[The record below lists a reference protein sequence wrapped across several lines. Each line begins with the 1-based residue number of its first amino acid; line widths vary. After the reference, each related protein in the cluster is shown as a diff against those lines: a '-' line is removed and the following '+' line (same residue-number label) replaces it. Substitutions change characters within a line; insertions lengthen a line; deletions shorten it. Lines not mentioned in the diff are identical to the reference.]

1 MMKAVMLAALGAVAT
16 GAFGEVVE
24 TNRINVTKRP
34 EWAQATTVEKLPTAK
49 DWGYKYSFSYYN
61 AKASSKDDSLWGR
74 QDFVVPAQWA
84 NDRLRLY
91 FSAITSD
98 MIVFVNG
105 RRVAE
110 LPQPRGWVDV
120 TGFAHSGT
128 NELMYFTS
136 RTYVSMSRTIETD
149 PLRREGAWKKPNERP
164 MGLDTKGS
172 IWLERT
178 ARPFGLDDAWVTTSF
193 RKMEAT
199 VHADVL
205 ADADGEATLEL
216 VAKRDGKV
224 AFTASGKVALKKG
237 ENEVSVT
244 RPWPMPVLWDTD
256 DGNLYDATVTL
267 KAGGKT
273 VGTQQFRFGFREIWT
288 EGRDIILNGHPVHYR
303 VELTWFKLDEKTLP
317 LFREIGR
324 NCIYEQPHPNC
335 WWGCWGTHPLPDE
348 KLLDLCD
355 REGIAVFVPTVKAGC
370 MTRVYTDPTFRRDYL
385 RETRLHMRLYRKH
398 PCVMGWSMSM
408 NSFNPKDA
416 IHPDTLAQRSNYT
429 AGTGSCLQ
437 SCAEL
442 VRQVDPTRLVYAHAD
457 GNLAD
462 IASGNCYP
470 NWTPVQEIADYPET
484 WVKKGDMPYF
494 ASEYDAIYCG
504 SFYKNFQELLITEY
518 GAIFY
523 GEGAYRMETPY
534 QLANTV
540 ANGLKNY
547 GHGNIVGWGGVNT
560 AFVTNCPLY
569 YALRNEYV
577 RETDKFWRLA
587 GLQQWAYFH
596 GANYGQKGGGH
607 EFQKEMVKI
616 HGQWMQPLL
625 CCIAGT
631 PEDTDKTHVYYPGDR
646 IAKRFGS
653 AFDGKGKKVDVVAK
667 WRVVDAKGGD
677 TGLGGEEK
685 WSVPNGGIVRKD
697 FSFAAPDVSR
707 RTDYT
712 IVMDATGSNGTVQH
726 DEFSFTVMPRAKAPS
741 VKRRV
746 VLLDPKG
753 LSGWVTNLVEDAVVL
768 KAETCDLKPEADL
781 LIVGREALAVNGRL
795 PWTTDL
801 VKKGLAVLVLEQH
814 SDVYETFGFRCE
826 EFCARQSFRTEL
838 ANELMEGLEDGDMG
852 YWRGRP
858 DLLPEYGRLH
868 QQRYTPHPRGSNR
881 HAISSSILEIPEQ
894 VGFLPLM
901 QYEFDLNYSPLLR
914 WNHGKGAIVFSTYD
928 FTGRA
933 DGTEPGATRFAA
945 NLLGYMGRLKSA
957 AGKTVLVN
965 RGKPSTETDA
975 VLKAGG
981 NVLNLAFDSAALAAR
996 GLSGVTA
1003 DVRRATFDGEL
1014 RTFAPANLSRWRDVL
1029 HVTRITSEGAGSEGL
1044 YFRKTGGGWFSKTG
1058 DEVFLQVSDALLDHR
1073 YDDGRNLPKKEASRY
1088 WAYRNA
1094 TIRSIERLRQLECRV
1109 RTMLGEESPAPV
1121 VAAFGTLA
1129 KKPGFVNLPSWYVL
1143 GPFDDTPAKTGMKDE
1158 LPGEK
1163 NALKGDTNP
1172 NFLYGPKNLDFRKQ
1186 ATPKT
1191 DGYVDLA
1198 AAMGETNPN
1207 SIGFAVCEYDSPDE
1221 RDAFLRFG
1229 VDYFSRTF
1237 VNGEE
1242 VLNNEKGFNGP
1253 CVPNSR
1259 TVKVRFKKGRN
1270 VITHKIKSGGAGFG
1284 FYCNISEPGLDL
1296 SAHDPDAK
1304 EKKRTEWFYD
1314 PDYRQSPPYQYHYW

>member
-1 MMKAVMLAALGAVAT
+1 MKMLAIATAVFSAALAWGETAV
-16 GAFGEVVE
+16 
-24 TNRINVTKRP
+24 TNRLNVTRRP
-34 EWAQATTVEKLPTAK
+34 VWAKATTVEKLPADA
-49 DWGYKYSFSYYN
+49 DWGYKYAFSYYN
-61 AKASSKDDSLWGR
+61 AKYSSQENALWGK
-74 QDFVVPAQWA
+74 QDFVVPAAWA

-105 RRVAE
+105 KRVAE

-136 RTYVSMSRTIETD
+136 RTYVSMSRTIDTD
-149 PLRREGAWKKPNERP
+149 PIRREGAWKKPTERP
-164 MGLDTKGS
+164 MGLDGKGA
-172 IWLERT
+172 IWLERS

-205 ADADGEATLEL
+205 ADTDGEATLEL
-216 VAKRDGKV
+216 VAKKDGQV

-237 ENEVSVT
+237 ENEVAVT
-244 RPWPMPVLWDTD
+244 KAWPMPKLWDTD

-267 KAGGKT
+267 KNGNAV
-273 VGTQQFRFGFREIWT
+273 VGTQRFRFGFREIWT
-288 EGRDIILNGHPVHYR
+288 EGRNIILNGHPVHYR
-303 VELTWFKLDEKTLP
+303 VELIWFQLSRKTLP

-348 KLLDLCD
+348 DLLNLCD
-355 REGIAVFVPTVKAGC
+355 EEGIAVFEPTVKAGC
-370 MTRVYTDPTFRRDYL
+370 MSRVHEDPLFRRDYL
-385 RETRLHMRLYRKH
+385 KETRLHMRLYRKH

-416 IHPDTLAQRSNYT
+416 IHPDLLAQRSNYT
-429 AGTGSCLQ
+429 AGTGRCLQ

-457 GNLAD
+457 GNLGD

-484 WVKKGDMPYF
+484 WLQKGDMPYF

-504 SFYKNFQELLITEY
+504 SFYKNCQELLITEY
-518 GAIFY
+518 GTIFY
-523 GEGAYRMETPY
+523 GEDAYRMETPY
-534 QLANTV
+534 QLANTI

-547 GHGNIVGWGGVNT
+547 GHGSIVTWGGVNT

-577 RETDKFWRLA
+577 ETTDKFWRLA

-596 GANYGQKGGGH
+596 GANYGHKGGTPDFR
-607 EFQKEMVKI
+607 EKMVKM

-625 CCIAGT
+625 CFIAGA
-631 PEDTDKTHVYYPGDR
+631 PDDTDRTHVYSPGDTV
-646 IAKRFGS
+646 AKRFGS
-653 AFDGKGKKVDVVAK
+653 AFDGKGKKTDVTAT
-667 WRVVDAKGGD
+667 WRVVDAKGKD
-677 TGLGGEEK
+677 TGLGGVEK
-685 WSVPNGGIVRKD
+685 WSVPNGGIVKKD
-697 FSFAAPDVSR
+697 FSFKAPDVSSR
-707 RTDYT
+707 ADFT

-726 DEFSFTVMPRAKAPS
+726 DTFAFTVMPKAKKPS

-746 VLLDPKG
+746 VLFDPTGKSAWVKTLAETTAFTDVAKLDP
-753 LSGWVTNLVEDAVVL
+753 E
-768 KAETCDLKPEADL
+768 EDL
-781 LIVGREALAVNGRL
+781 LVVGREALAVNGKL
-795 PWTTDL
+795 PWTTEL
-801 VKKGLAVLVLEQH
+801 VKKGLPVLVLEQH

-838 ANELMEGLEDGDMG
+838 AKDLMEGLENADMG
-852 YWRGRP
+852 YWRGSP

-881 HAISSSILEIPEQ
+881 HAISSSVIEIPEQ

-928 FTGRA
+928 LTGRA

-945 NLLGYMGRLKSA
+945 NLLSYMGKLESN
-957 AGKTVLVN
+957 AGRKVLVN
-965 RGKPSTETDA
+965 RGKPAAETDEF
-975 VLKAGG
+975 LKAGG
-981 NVLNLAFDSAALAAR
+981 NVLNLAFDTAALEAR
-996 GLSGVTA
+996 GLAGVTA

-1014 RTFAPANLSRWRDVL
+1014 RAFAPANLARWRDVL
-1029 HVTRITSEGAGSEGL
+1029 HVTKITGGDAGSEGL
-1044 YFRKTGGGWFSKTG
+1044 FLNRKGGGWFSKKG
-1058 DEVFLQVSDALLDHR
+1058 GEMFLQVSDALLDHR
-1073 YDDGRNLPKKEASRY
+1073 YDNADNLPPKENKAFF
-1088 WAYRNA
+1088 WAYRQA
-1094 TIRSIERLRQLECRV
+1094 TWRSIERLRQLECRA
-1109 RTMLGEESPAPV
+1109 RTILGEESPAPV
-1121 VAAFGTLA
+1121 IAAFGTLA
-1129 KKPGFVNLPSWYVL
+1129 KKPGFVNLPTWYVL
-1143 GPFDDTPAKTGMKDE
+1143 GPFDDTKGKTGMKDK
-1158 LPGEK
+1158 LPGED

-1186 ATPKT
+1186 ATPAT

-1198 AAMGETNPN
+1198 AAMGETSPN

-1229 VDYFSRTF
+1229 VDYYSRTF

-1259 TVKVRFKKGRN
+1259 TVRVHFKKGRN
-1270 VITHKIKSGGAGFG
+1270 VITHKIKSGGAGYG

-1296 SAHDPDAK
+1296 AAHDPEAK

-1314 PDYRQSPPYQYHYW
+1314 PDYRQNPPYQYAYW